1 MKVTDIRLRQ
11 LWGTLEHDEEGE
23 FWQERLIM
31 PLDVYPEYRERGRA
45 EMKRTVEGKVAI
57 ESIFVEIET
66 DEGVTGLGGPVNL
79 DIAWIIHRQFRDHV
93 IGQDPM
99 AVERIWDIM
108 YRSAVHGRKG
118 EAMFAISAID
128 TALWD
133 LKGKALGVP
142 VYSLLGGPVRREIP
156 VYASALGYSL
166 EPEKVHRVAKRFA
179 EEGYQATK
187 WFPRKGP
194 VDGREGMLVNLELAE
209 TIRDAVGPDVD
220 IMLDAWMSWN
230 VPYTIRMAEMLREVD
245 PRWIEEPVLPD
256 MIQQYAEIRA
266 ESIAPIAGGE
276 HEYTRWGMAQLL
288 EAGAVDVL
296 QPDTYWAG
304 GITELQ
310 KIYAIASVYD
320 TPVIPHGHSVPTNL
334 HVMASQPVLM
344 APILEYLVKW
354 NQIHQFFLKDKVIP
368 KNGYVTVSDRPG
380 MGMELD
386 PEVIER
392 ERYLTFEVS

>member
-1 MKVTDIRLRQ
+1 VKITDVRLRQ
-11 LWGTLEHDEEGE
+11 VWGTLEHGEGD
-23 FWQERLIM
+23 FWEERLIM
-31 PLDVYPEYRERGRA
+31 PLDVYPEYQQRGRA
-45 EMKRTVEGKVAI
+45 EMRSTVDGKLDV

-66 DEGVTGLGGPVNL
+66 DDGVTGLGGPVNL
-79 DIAWIIHRQFRDHV
+79 DIAWIVHRQFRKIV
-93 IGQDPM
+93 IGEDPM
-99 AVERIWDIM
+99 AVERIWDLM

-128 TALWD
+128 GALWD

-142 VYSLLGGPVRREIP
+142 VYTLLGGPVRREIP

-166 EPEKVHRVAKRFA
+166 EPEKAHRVAKGFA
-179 EEGYQATK
+179 ADGFQATK

-194 VDGREGMLVNLELAE
+194 VDGKAGMRVNLELAE
-209 TIRDAVGPDVD
+209 TLRDAVGPGVD

-230 VPYTIRMAEMLREVD
+230 VPYTIRMAELLREVD

-256 MIQQYAEIRA
+256 MVNQYAEIRA
-266 ESIAPIAGGE
+266 EAVAPIAGGE
-276 HEYTRWGMAQLL
+276 HEYTRWGMAHLL

-304 GITELQ
+304 GVTELQ
-310 KIYAIASVYD
+310 KIYALASVYD

-334 HVMASQPVLM
+334 QLMASQPTLM

-354 NQIHQFFLKDKVIP
+354 NEIHQHFFKDKVKP
-368 KNGYVTVSDRPG
+368 VNGCVTVPDRPG
-380 MGMELD
+380 MGIELD
-386 PEVIER
+386 PAAIEK
-392 ERYLTFEVS
+392 ERYLGFEVS